1 MDQTNRLLIVSA
13 ALVWIFL
20 ILLAVLLAWGA
31 PDGSINKLSDFAG
44 YLGRHNDNAA
54 KLIIT
59 FGGLILALLGGM
71 VVVYEVAPPDSGN
84 VRVGNVGG
92 GDVRISTEDVVQRI
106 EEELRSIPKVLGIQ
120 AIVTPRG
127 KKAEVK
133 LDLYVSGDADLAVT
147 SEEACLRAR
156 DLVGGRMGIVLDC
169 DPRAQVHYR
178 ELLVARPAPA
188 TLASSPFS
196 SPAAS
201 TPTPA
206 WTPERPVASG
216 PSTVE
221 PAHEASEAAQE
232 DHPTGA

>member
-13 ALVWIFL
+13 ALTWIFL
-20 ILLAVLLAWGA
+20 ILLVVLLAWGA

-44 YLGRHNDNAA
+44 YLGHHNDAA
-54 KLIIT
+54 ARLIIT
-59 FGGLILALLGGM
+59 FGGLILALLGAI

-92 GDVRISTEDVVQRI
+92 GDVRISTEDVVQRL
-106 EEELRSIPKVLGIQ
+106 EEELRSVPKLPGIQ
-120 AIVTPRG
+120 ATVLPRG
-127 KKAEVK
+127 KKAEVN
-133 LDLYVSGDADLAVT
+133 LDLYVSGDADLAVI
-147 SEEACLRAR
+147 SEEACRRAR
-156 DLVGGRMGIVLDC
+156 ELVGGRMGVTLDC

-196 SPAAS
+196 SPPVS

-206 WTPERPVASG
+206 WTPERSSAAG